1 MFFNVPAEPHLSKR
15 LLFFLTAKITRSARL
30 EKNVV
35 YVAKIG
41 GEISDFVC
49 PVYFYHHPRPPTVYF
64 QEKSIEDCA
73 LILGIPAIS
82 KDCMACTRFR

>member
-1 MFFNVPAEPHLSKR
+1 

-49 PVYFYHHPRPPTVYF
+49 PVYFYHHPSLTVS
-64 QEKSIEDCA
+64 Q
-73 LILGIPAIS
+73 ILVSVPSGA
-82 KDCMACTRFR
+82 AWAT

>member
-1 MFFNVPAEPHLSKR
+1 
-15 LLFFLTAKITRSARL
+15 L

-41 GEISDFVC
+41 GEISDIVC

-82 KDCMACTRFR
+82 KDCRRTSEDDRVAREFGRKFRSNAIPTAL